1 MSGRSYFPRLIN
13 LSINDFSSAISYW
26 FTFAKV
32 SWKFCS
38 AASASVMSRTMAEK
52 KLRSIRSKNLHKE
65 LDNFSTAFM
74 NKMKR
79 RKIYLFSGKYFEVE
93 RLIVERKST
102 EEVSRAACHS
112 FSLHAFFLGGYIFAP
127 LKKQGFFFYLLERKK
142 GKSAWKRNQWTRS
155 LFRIAPVDRQN
166 KIVQDL
172 VGCMRRPGCDIIN
185 GIFPLIRRL
194 MSSKGREKSDIFT
207 ALLKTV
213 YIRRN
218 WLLIYPSRAT
228 FCILKVVAPDLLG

>member
-52 KLRSIRSKNLHKE
+52 KLRSIRSKNLYKE

-127 LKKQGFFFYLLERKK
+127 LKKQGFFFIFWKGKRVNLLENVTSEQGVCFGLLR
-142 GKSAWKRNQWTRS
+142 W
-155 LFRIAPVDRQN
+155 IA
-166 KIVQDL
+166 KIKL
-172 VGCMRRPGCDIIN
+172 Y
-185 GIFPLIRRL
+185 
-194 MSSKGREKSDIFT
+194 
-207 ALLKTV
+207 KT
-213 YIRRN
+213 
-218 WLLIYPSRAT
+218 W
-228 FCILKVVAPDLLG
+228 

>member
-13 LSINDFSSAISYW
+13 LSINDFSAAISYC
-26 FTFAKV
+26 FIVAKV

-38 AASASVMSRTMAEK
+38 AASASVMSRTMAER
-52 KLRSIRSKNLHKE
+52 KLRSIHSKNLYKE

-79 RKIYLFSGKYFEVE
+79 RKIRLLSGKYFEVE
-93 RLIVERKST
+93 RLIVERKSK

-112 FSLHAFFLGGYIFAP
+112 FSLHAFFLNGFIFAP
-127 LKKQGFFFYLLERKK
+127 LKKQGFFYLLERKK
-142 GKSAWKRNQWTRS
+142 GKSGWKRYQWTRS

-166 KIVQDL
+166 IIVQDL
-172 VGCMRRPGCDIIN
+172 VGCVRRPGCDIIN
-185 GIFPLIRRL
+185 GIFPLIRRS

-207 ALLKTV
+207 ALLKKYISAEIGSW
-213 YIRRN
+213 YIRHAQLFVF
-218 WLLIYPSRAT
+218 WKLL
-228 FCILKVVAPDLLG
+228 APDLLG